1 MTDITVQDT
10 HVLGSGV
17 AGNVSS
23 ISNIIDCV
31 SGVDSATA
39 RDVPE
44 AIAAAAAAVSEAR
57 AHVSDRMD
65 VTMAVPLR
73 DPDSESS
80 EESDLDEDELLSH
93 QDELTQHLA
102 AAGTVGVAAAAAIAT
117 VKKRGRSKWA
127 FETNPAVRK
136 RQQTR
141 LLRKLR
147 CTLEEL
153 QARVG
158 QQCVVLATSPGKPPS
173 SNTFKVYGASPLD
186 GVIKR
191 QQDTIMRE
199 LESSLQ
205 NQLAAAV
212 PQDPTKHDLPP
223 LVIDGIPTP
232 LNKMTQAQLRAF
244 IPLMLK
250 YSTGRP
256 KPGWGKDD
264 MKPVWWPDGLPWQ
277 NVRAD
282 MRSDNEKQ
290 LTQWTD
296 ALRNIVRN
304 CYMHHNRMDL
314 LLEMGDSNE
323 DGKGGAT
330 TSQVGGNLGMPDL
343 QQIPVLPE
351 QTQVILDLAQ
361 HPQLI
366 QHIQAADGTTML
378 LPQYLEG
385 GQMVLNLEPGSVS
398 TEAQVTLSAVVSSH
412 QSSTTMAGMGSAD
425 VHTIDM
431 RDASACETNEDA
443 GAIPLRAGD
452 IHDSHSHVRQD
463 GSDDGM
469 VGR

>member
-1 MTDITVQDT
+1 MNSVPLSFTEAETRA
-10 HVLGSGV
+10 LY
-17 AGNVSS
+17 APES
-23 ISNIIDCV
+23 I
-31 SGVDSATA
+31 ATA
-39 RDVPE
+39 V
-44 AIAAAAAAVSEAR
+44 AAVSGTTT
-57 AHVSDRMD
+57 HLSDRMD
-65 VTMAVPLR
+65 TQVSVPLR

-80 EESDLDEDELLSH
+80 EESDIDENELLSH

-117 VKKRGRSKWA
+117 VKKRGRSKWT
-127 FETNPAVRK
+127 FETNPAIRK

-141 LLRKLR
+141 LLRKIK

-158 QQCVVLATSPGKPPS
+158 QQVVVLATSPGKPPS

-191 QQDTIMRE
+191 HQDPIMRE

-205 NQLAAAV
+205 NQLAATI

-232 LNKMTQAQLRAF
+232 LGKMTQAQLRAF

-256 KPGWGKDD
+256 KPGWGKED
-264 MKPVWWPDGLPWQ
+264 MKPVWWPEDLPWQ

-282 MRSDNEKQ
+282 MRSDDEKQ

-304 CYMHHNRMDL
+304 CYMYHNRMDL
-314 LLEMGDSNE
+314 LLEMADPNE
-323 DGKGGAT
+323 DLKGGAA
-330 TSQVGGNLGMPDL
+330 TSQVGTELGVSDL
-343 QQIPVLPE
+343 QQIPALPE

-366 QHIQAADGTTML
+366 QHIQAADGSTTL

-385 GQMVLNLEPGSVS
+385 GQMVLNFEPGSVS
-398 TEAQVTLSAVVSSH
+398 GEAQVTLSALVSPH
-412 QSSTTMAGMGSAD
+412 QSTTAIPSTSSAD
-425 VHTIDM
+425 NVHALGNHGTPP
-431 RDASACETNEDA
+431 CETDGDS
-443 GAIPLRAGD
+443 GAFHLQTNRISDP
-452 IHDSHSHVRQD
+452 HSHVAHNGFDNSIDSTQH
-463 GSDDGM
+463 GLAGQ
-469 VGR
+469 

>member
-1 MTDITVQDT
+1 MASSSQMNPVPLSFT
-10 HVLGSGV
+10 HHAETKAL
-17 AGNVSS
+17 
-23 ISNIIDCV
+23 
-31 SGVDSATA
+31 SATA
-39 RDVPE
+39 V
-44 AIAAAAAAVSEAR
+44 AAVSETTT
-57 AHVSDRMD
+57 HLSDRMD
-65 VTMAVPLR
+65 TRVSVPLR

-80 EESDLDEDELLSH
+80 EESDIDENELLSH

-191 QQDTIMRE
+191 HQDPIMRE

-205 NQLAAAV
+205 NQLAATI

-264 MKPVWWPDGLPWQ
+264 MKPVWWPEDLPWQ

-282 MRSDNEKQ
+282 MRSDDEKQ

-296 ALRNIVRN
+296 ALRSIVRN
-304 CYMHHNRMDL
+304 CYMYHNRMDL
-314 LLEMGDSNE
+314 LLEMADPNE
-323 DGKGGAT
+323 EGKSGAA
-330 TSQVGGNLGMPDL
+330 TSQVGDELGMHDM
-343 QQIPVLPE
+343 QQIPVLSD

-398 TEAQVTLSAVVSSH
+398 GEAQVTLSAVVSSH
-412 QSSTTMAGMGSAD
+412 QPTTAIPGMGSAHD
-425 VHTIDM
+425 VHALDNHG
-431 RDASACETNEDA
+431 APACETGMGS
-443 GAIPLRAGD
+443 GAT
-452 IHDSHSHVRQD
+452 HSHVD
-463 GSDDGM
+463 GVSDPHSHVPHNGFDNVIDSGQHGV
-469 VGR
+469 VG